1 MDRQEPTLEKSE
13 DRTGTVTTLSE
24 RVRLTWRDVRD
35 LAAHAVPDPVPAD
48 AQSAPPSATPP
59 AVAVEA
65 LHETAPLLDEAVV
78 EHMARALAPAVEA
91 SVRAALRETLDM
103 ALTNA
108 LTRAK
113 SDVDRSI
120 GGIVSRAVAE
130 ELRRLDPDALR
141 R

>member
-13 DRTGTVTTLSE
+13 DRAGAVTTLSD

-35 LAAHAVPDPVPAD
+35 LAAHAGLEPAPSED
-48 AQSAPPSATPP
+48 ASNDPP
-59 AVAVEA
+59 AATVETP
-65 LHETAPLLDEAVV
+65 HESAPLLDEAAI
-78 EHMARALAPAVEA
+78 ERMARALAPAVEA
-91 SVRAALRETLDM
+91 AVRASLRETLDM
-103 ALTNA
+103 ALSNA

-120 GGIVSRAVAE
+120 GGIVSHAVVE
-130 ELRRLDPDALR
+130 ELRRLDPNTLR